1 MVTESKMD
9 QNSIIKDS
17 DGNVIEPCI
26 SCKYLHTYTGYNVN
40 NFQGDITPLHYI
52 CTSENYCSRKMLYVM
67 EHIEENVAEKPPL
80 GTAPAHIVYEDR
92 ILELAG
98 AIGRYATYDE
108 PDTIHKIADWA
119 REIVTLSD
127 LIDAVRKKNNS

>member
-1 MVTESKMD
+1 MD
-9 QNSIIKDS
+9 QEPRDNSIVKDS
-17 DGNVIEPCI
+17 NGNGIEPCK
-26 SCKYLHTYTGYNVN
+26 SCPYLHKYTSYNIN
-40 NFQGDITPLHYI
+40 NFQGDITPTEYMCASRDI
-52 CTSENYCSRKMLYVM
+52 CNRKMLYVM
-67 EHIEENVAEKPPL
+67 EHIEKKAERPPL

-92 ILELAG
+92 ILDLAG

-127 LIDAVRKKNNS
+127 LIDAVKEKSNS